1 MYNQVLRRYG
11 LGSVFLKKTD
21 PHHWLEVPIIIVSLN
36 LAKSHMNNKY
46 CFSLKDK
53 TNFNILVLYC
63 AKIDVKLSQS

>member
-1 MYNQVLRRYG
+1 
-11 LGSVFLKKTD
+11 
-21 PHHWLEVPIIIVSLN
+21 
-36 LAKSHMNNKY
+36 MNNKY